1 MSSVRGNVGQD
12 PAGQGATGQGATG
25 QDAVVS
31 TAAGQ
36 LSGVQRGTVSCWR
49 GVPYAA
55 PPVGAIRFRSPRP
68 VPSWSGV
75 RPALRSAGAATQ
87 ALRIGGSVRRLGET
101 VGEDCLY
108 LNVYAPSAARTDG
121 RLRPVLVWVH
131 GGAYT
136 SGSGALYDGTP
147 LAEEGDI
154 VVVTVNY
161 RLGVFGFVDLAS
173 AVDAEVP
180 TNLGLRDQVA
190 ALRWV
195 QENIA
200 AFGGDPT
207 QVTVGGESAGSVSV
221 SMLVASPH
229 TAGLFS
235 AAILQSGSFSLVHGD
250 QTRVE
255 VARHYARILGLG
267 RRDGDRLWQ
276 LPAAEL
282 AAAQRQV
289 NQNTPGTV
297 PASPWFDGDL
307 VPGTLAE
314 AQRAAA
320 RPDLVLLAG
329 HNHDEV
335 TLFQRLPGDIM
346 PTSRAALTAR
356 LRAELGWDRAAEL
369 LACYPATARGTV
381 ALGTDLNFAMPTRH
395 FAERHA
401 AAGGASWFYR
411 FDARGPLLGATHAA
425 ELVYLW
431 GWTGPTA
438 LLLRGR
444 RTSARAQLAARMRA
458 HWLSFVRT
466 RAPGADWPAYTGLD
480 RATRVFD
487 PAGDRVAL
495 DPAGE
500 RRRAWAGQ
508 DVMPRS

>member
-1 MSSVRGNVGQD
+1 MSG
-12 PAGQGATGQGATG
+12 AGGGDGGGGTGQGEAD
-25 QDAVVS
+25 QEVVVS
-31 TAAGQ
+31 TAAGRVG
-36 LSGVQRGTVSCWR
+36 GVRRGAVSCWR

-55 PPVGAIRFRSPRP
+55 PPVGALRFRAPQP
-68 VPSWSGV
+68 AAPWAGV
-75 RPALRSAGAATQ
+75 RAALRSGGAATQ
-87 ALRIGGSVRRLGET
+87 SRGISGPLRRLGDG

-108 LNVYAPSAARTDG
+108 LNVYAPAAAATDG
-121 RLRPVLVWVH
+121 GRRPVLVWVH

-136 SGSGALYDGTP
+136 SGSGALYDGTR
-147 LAEEGDI
+147 LAEEGDV

-173 AVDAEVP
+173 AVDADVP
-180 TNLGLRDQVA
+180 SNLGLRDQVA
-190 ALRWV
+190 ALQWV
-195 QENIA
+195 RENIA
-200 AFGGDPT
+200 AFGGDPDR
-207 QVTVGGESAGSVSV
+207 VTVAGESAGSVSV

-235 AAILQSGSFSLVHGD
+235 AAILQSGSFSLAHGD

-267 RRDGDRLWQ
+267 HRDGDRLWQ
-276 LPAAEL
+276 LPTSDL

-289 NQNTPGTV
+289 NENTPGTV

-307 VPGTLAE
+307 VPGSL
-314 AQRAAA
+314 AAA
-320 RPDLVLLAG
+320 QAVVRPELALLAG
-329 HNHDEV
+329 HNHDEI
-335 TLFQRLPGDIM
+335 TFFQRLPGDVM
-346 PTSRAALTAR
+346 PTSRPALTAR

-369 LACYPATARGTV
+369 LALYPATRRGTV
-381 ALGTDLNFAMPTRH
+381 ALGSDLNFAMPTRH

-401 AAGGASWFYR
+401 VAGGPTWCYR

-431 GWTGPTA
+431 GWTGAGA

-444 RTSARAQLAARMRA
+444 RTPARDALAARMRA

-466 RAPGADWPAYTGLD
+466 RSPGPDWPPFVPPD

-487 PAGDRVAL
+487 PAGDRVVL